1 MTVISHTIVN
11 SLAITSGIVCDG
23 AKSSCA
29 AKIAIAVETGIFGFE
44 MYKNGQQFYGG
55 DGLVVKGVENS
66 IANFS
71 RLGRVGMR
79 ATDEEI
85 ILMMTEM

>member
-1 MTVISHTIVN
+1 M
-11 SLAITSGIVCDG
+11 CDG

-29 AKIAIAVETGIFGFE
+29 AKIAMSVEAGIFGFE
-44 MYKNGQQFYGG
+44 MFQNGQQFLGG

-66 IANFS
+66 ISNFG

-79 ATDEEI
+79 ETDQEI
-85 ILMMTEM
+85 IRMMTEC